1 MHKKVT
7 KFHSESVKNE
17 SARTKNCRV
26 VCAKRPPPLKEAI
39 LTFSTVEAKCTV
51 NLHKDDNKRE
61 NEGMQ
66 ETLVNSALKF
76 ICFII

>member
-1 MHKKVT
+1 MKVLGQKT
-7 KFHSESVKNE
+7 VGLCVPN
-17 SARTKNCRV
+17 A
-26 VCAKRPPPLKEAI
+26 PPPQQEAI

-51 NLHKDDNKRE
+51 NLHKDDKKRE